1 MVKHIV
7 AWNFEDGFTDNENLH
22 NAEKMKYEL
31 ENLKN
36 FIPEIID
43 MKVNIHLSTTSNRK
57 VLLYSLFKSDEDL
70 LIYQI
75 HPEHKRVSEFVGTVM
90 KDRVCLDFHE

>member
-7 AWNFEDGFTDNENLH
+7 AWNFEDGFTDSENLH

-43 MKVNIHLSTTSNRK
+43 MKVNIHLSATSNRK
-57 VLLYSLFKSDEDL
+57 VLLYSLFQSDEDL
-70 LIYQI
+70 LSYQI